1 MSHITT
7 LENRII
13 EDYQKNYWINLS
25 IELLLVEK
33 HFEWLKLEIK
43 GKIISGKGILKIA
56 NKNYPIELVY
66 SPFLSNRFE
75 RIYIRDESIK
85 YNRKIHLYGDL
96 SLCLYHP
103 IIDRPDFK
111 IIPLYKM
118 IPWITEWC
126 VYYEEWKKYGI
137 WLGKEIKH

>member
-1 MSHITT
+1 MNHITT

-13 EDYQKNYWINLS
+13 EDYQKYYGINLS
-25 IELLLVEK
+25 IELLLIEK
-33 HFEWLKLEIK
+33 HFEWLKMTIE
-43 GKIISGKGILKIA
+43 GKVLSGRGVLKVV
-56 NKNYPIELVY
+56 NKSYVVDVFF
-66 SPFLSNRFE
+66 SPFLSGRFE
-75 RIYIRDESIK
+75 RIYIRDSSIK
-85 YNRKIHLYGDL
+85 YNRRIHLYNDL

-103 IIDRPDFK
+103 IVDRPNFK